1 MRFFDPVR
9 SAAALTILLV
19 GSSAAQQS
27 EIHPRQVV
35 APPADIASGL
45 LRLPDPASTPTSFRA
60 SLLPV
65 RFEQQARGGW
75 AAQFELAV
83 ERDGGWSLALLSPA
97 AANWAVLAAPRG
109 ARLRPIDE
117 AFALERRVALAGDD
131 LPGWVVDRRDL
142 RGAPAGEWT
151 VRIEAQRASDVVD
164 GFLLSTAGGDVRAEA
179 YVTTHRLVRGERIAI
194 AARASGHELQLVTD
208 ARLVLEARGE
218 VRELEMHDDGQH
230 EDDAAG
236 DGLFGALVPEELTG
250 PLTARAELR
259 GLTRGLRVFQ
269 RTSQLAFTVHEP
281 ALVLDGHASAV
292 SSGTSGGGMKWR
304 LALGAAPLGA
314 PRRLHVSAEVWGRAQ
329 GADAPLCW
337 LSKMLEPRLD
347 GALWSLEL
355 EFDERWLDLAG
366 ASGELEL
373 RNVRVQDPDTSAVL
387 ASLAAIPV
395 DAPALAARVASAPPA
410 NHAAST
416 NALLTTLGIPVGPR
430 PLFGEAPIRPALL
443 LVHGY
448 CSGGSIWPAAH
459 FSQPKLEFLD
469 PNANRT
475 HDQFA
480 QLLAARAQTAQL
492 SSFGVVGHSQGG
504 PAALHLL
511 TYYTSGLDFS
521 TGGRRI
527 QSVASPYQGTPLAS
541 LGSFAC
547 GVNDNMT
554 PAGAATWLAGI
565 PSWARAEVSYW
576 TTSNSGSACNFFTGL
591 LLTDPEDGT
600 VEQFRGQLPGANN
613 MGHVVGWCHTTGM
626 SNPANYT
633 DASRNQAM
641 NAAAAR

>member
-1 MRFFDPVR
+1 MRFFDNLR
-9 SAAALTILLV
+9 SVAALTLVLV
-19 GSSAAQQS
+19 GSGAARQS
-27 EIHPRQVV
+27 EFRPRQVV

-75 AAQFELAV
+75 AAQLELAV
-83 ERDGGWSLALLSPA
+83 EREGGWSLALLSPA
-97 AANWAVLAAPRG
+97 AANWVVLAAPRG
-109 ARLRPIDE
+109 ARLQPIDE
-117 AFALERRVALAGDD
+117 AFALARRVALAGDD
-131 LPGWVVDRRDL
+131 LPGWVIDRRDL
-142 RGAPAGEWT
+142 RGAPAGEWS
-151 VRIEAQRASDVVD
+151 VRIEARRASDVVD
-164 GFLLSTAGGDVRAEA
+164 GFLLSTAGGDVHAEA
-179 YVTTHRLVRGERIAI
+179 YVTTHQLVRGERIAV
-194 AARASGHELQLVTD
+194 AARASGRELQLTTD
-208 ARLVLEARGE
+208 AKLVLEARGE

-230 EDDAAG
+230 EDGAAG
-236 DGLFGALVPEELTG
+236 DGLFGALVPNDLTG
-250 PLTARAELR
+250 PLTARVELR
-259 GLTRGLRVFQ
+259 GLTRELRVFQ

-281 ALVLDGHASAV
+281 VLVLDGRASAT
-292 SSGTSGGGMKWR
+292 SSGGTKWR

-314 PRRLHVSAEVWGRAQ
+314 VQRLHVSAELWGRAQ
-329 GADAPLCW
+329 GADVPLCW
-337 LSKMLEPRLD
+337 LSKLLEPRLD

-366 ASGELEL
+366 ASGDLEL
-373 RNVRVQDPDTSAVL
+373 RNVRVQDPGAFVVL
-387 ASLAAIPV
+387 ASLAALPV
-395 DAPALAARVASAPPA
+395 DAPALWARTPSAPPT

-416 NALLTTLGIPVGPR
+416 NALLTALGIPVGPY
-430 PLFGEAPIRPALL
+430 PVFGELPIRPALM

-448 CSGGSIWPAAH
+448 CSGGSIWPAAQ

-480 QLLAARAQTAQL
+480 QLIAARAQTAQL
-492 SSFGVVGHSQGG
+492 SSFGIVGHSQGG